1 MAKIKNN
8 FIKATIQKDL
18 DERLTPNGQMTDAE
32 NVMVIS
38 EDSGN
43 VGVLK
48 NVKGNVKVTD
58 TGIVG
63 GVTIGSISDES
74 KERAFYFV
82 KGTNYDYIIQY
93 NTEVD
98 SLSTSY
104 SIVLQDTSGRVL
116 NFNTEYRISHSD
128 IFTSVEGDDLL
139 SWTDGINPPR
149 IINIERAKTYGID
162 GFSEDEVSVMKPSP
176 IFHPNVVQVQA
187 TNSDFANF
195 LRDKFLSFAYRY
207 RYEDG
212 YYSAFS
218 SWSPYAFLPGTF
230 DVDLDTSTNIAMEN
244 IAKSYQISFNTGPRE
259 VREIELVFKLSN
271 SNNVYSVIKLNKD
284 DEGWSDSFNQS
295 YLFENYKIYNVLSE
309 NEFFRSFDNVPLSA
323 YTQARIGNRLVY
335 GNFLEGRDIDS
346 KIDFTVDYESAP
358 INTLEIEEVDSYEN
372 ASALPALVDIW
383 GSVNSSSMSELV
395 MDYSTNIATIT
406 NTHPTDLRRLRI
418 IAYLE
423 KEATFSSV
431 PFTLKM
437 FFNGVPT
444 SFPVGVGQINT
455 IQSWTNGTTGGY
467 TLNAGQSVQV
477 YFEVESDF
485 PLLLKPTITFRLSN
499 IIGNTVVEKGFDTD
513 DYYQLFS
520 NDDNVI
526 NKKSL
531 DIDFT
536 NIPVTDGTQIL
547 FEFDIRSYFSPNDLL
562 PPIDNPNLYS
572 FSYTVDGDYITKE
585 DFIDNSN
592 FISQLE
598 TFFTTQLGLSDSNLP
613 GAVNV
618 VVDPLVTNFNATTN
632 VLTLIIPN
640 RTIDIEETGSGDL
653 EEKIDY
659 VFCEG
664 VSVTY
669 SEGTLFTSMHS
680 SRDYEVGI
688 VFLDDKGRKTTVID
702 AKSNSV
708 YVESEDSVNQNVL
721 KVTTIGTP
729 PSWAKYYKFAVKYN
743 RGKYETIFTK
753 KIYNVDLFAYL
764 ELVGDNKNKV
774 KDGDYLVVKSDLN
787 GPLAEYIKVK
797 VLESRFYEKDEITS
811 GSNSGF
817 YFKIKP
823 GAFDLTID
831 DDDFLEFIGPHE
843 GLLNPYTTIS
853 PKIEVPLGTPLEFTA
868 GNTVRLVSHCERLGG
883 GAFLNKIDQEYLL
896 TRNYPD
902 FRAVFED
909 IIEPSNAFQAFAVEG
924 DVTMSVVWLP
934 DALGRTQIGF
944 YPNTGRYKKR
954 KIYSQTMIYV
964 TRSKIPVFETIPSN
978 TDNDIYVETPKTY
991 VINNGQYQFTTH
1003 TLNDVFNC
1011 YCFGNAVESISVRDE
1026 LTTSFLNLDYGVNAI
1041 SEDIYRQVNRYADL
1055 TYSGVYQESTNVNR
1069 LNEFNLSLANY
1080 KDDIEKSFGPIM
1092 VLDSDATDMLVIQE
1106 DRFSKVLYG
1115 KDLLYNADATT
1126 NLSRI
1131 EDVLGQQV
1139 VYGGEYGISFQPESY
1154 DSYSTNSFNTDI
1166 KRGCVVR
1173 LNDSNGLE
1181 EISFNGMR
1189 DYYKTL
1195 FRDNQIVNIIGK
1207 YDAFFDI
1214 YILNI
1219 KYKIKG
1225 KDYTSLPVKHDY
1237 VTWLYSPEGQGFL
1250 GRETF
1255 DPDDMLRVNN
1265 HFLSF
1270 KGGDVYKHNLGA
1282 YNTFYNVSY
1291 PVSFEFNFNEE
1302 PSARK
1307 IFKNISI
1314 EGNSP
1319 WNVAMKT
1326 EMQTGYIN
1334 QGDFKDKE
1342 GINYAYIRGDDALDL
1357 KTISVTGLGNIR
1369 QITGINLF
1377 LDEIPSTISI
1387 GDFVFNS
1394 SLSLIGTVLFI
1405 DLNLK
1410 NIVLDSVAGLS
1421 VGDFILS
1428 SKPSSVET
1436 SGIRGYY
1443 MNTKFSLHPNDYVE
1457 VYAVNSEAVRSF
1469 E

>member
-8 FIKATIQKDL
+8 FIKATVNKDL

-48 NVKGNVKVTD
+48 NVKGNVKVTN

-82 KGTNYDYIIQY
+82 KGTNYDYVIQY

-98 SLSTSY
+98 SLTTSY

-176 IFHPNVVQVQA
+176 IFHPNVVQVQSD
-187 TNSDFANF
+187 NSDFANF

-230 DVDLDTSTNIAMEN
+230 DVDLDTSTNLAMEN
-244 IAKSYQISFNTGPRE
+244 IARSYQISFNTGPRE
-259 VREIELVFKLSN
+259 VREVELVFKLSN
-271 SNNVYSVIKLNKD
+271 SNNVYSIIKLNKD

-295 YLFENYKIYNVLSE
+295 YLFENYKVYNVLSE

-346 KIDFTVDYESAP
+346 KVDFTVDYESAP
-358 INTLEIEEVDSYEN
+358 INTLEIEEVESYEN
-372 ASALPALVDIW
+372 ASALPSLVDIW
-383 GSVNSSSMSELV
+383 GSYDTNTMSQLV
-395 MDYSTNIATIT
+395 MNYTTNIATIT
-406 NTHPTDLRRLRI
+406 NTFSLDVRLRV
-418 IAYLE
+418 IADIE

-431 PFTLKM
+431 PFTIKM
-437 FFNGVPT
+437 YIDGVPT
-444 SFPVGVGQINT
+444 SFSVGANQINR
-455 IQSWTNGTTGGY
+455 IELWTGGGH
-467 TLNAGQSVQV
+467 TLTPGQSVQV
-477 YFEVESDF
+477 YFEVESAL
-485 PLLLKPTITFRLSN
+485 PLLLKPIFTFRLVN
-499 IIGNTVVEKGFDTD
+499 IIGNTLIQKAFDSD

-562 PPIDNPNLYS
+562 PPIDNPNLYT
-572 FSYTVDGDYITKE
+572 FSHTIFGDYITKE
-585 DFIDNSN
+585 DFINDSN
-592 FISQLE
+592 FISQLN
-598 TFFTTQLGLSDSNLP
+598 TFFITQLGLSDSNLP

-618 VVDPLVTNFNATTN
+618 VVDPLVTSFNPITN

-640 RTIDIEETGSGDL
+640 RTVDIEESGSGL
-653 EEKIDY
+653 LLEKIDY

-664 VSVTY
+664 GSITY

-680 SRDYEVGI
+680 ARDYEVGI

-702 AKSNSV
+702 AKENSV
-708 YVESEDSVNQNVL
+708 YVESVDSVNQNIL

-753 KIYNVDLFAYL
+753 KIYNVDLFSYL

-774 KDGDYLVVKSDLN
+774 KDGEYLVVKSDLN
-787 GPLAEYIKVK
+787 GPVRDYIKVK
-797 VLESRFYEKDEITS
+797 VLDARFYEKDEITT
-811 GSNSGF
+811 GSDSGF
-817 YFKIKP
+817 YFKIKV
-823 GAFDLTID
+823 GAFDLKLA
-831 DDDFLEFIGPHE
+831 DDDFLEFIGPNDE
-843 GLLNPYTTIS
+843 ARNPYYTIS
-853 PKIEVPLGTPLEFTA
+853 SKIELPLGTPLEFKA
-868 GNTVRLVSHCERLGG
+868 GNIVKLASSCDRPYGG
-883 GAFLNKIDQEYLL
+883 RQFRNRINQEYLL
-896 TRNYPD
+896 TRDYPD

-909 IIEPSNAFQAFAVEG
+909 IIEPSNAYQAFAVEG
-924 DVTMSVVWLP
+924 EVTMDQIWLP
-934 DALGRTQIGF
+934 NSTSRTQIGF
-944 YPNTGRYKKR
+944 YPRTTRDGKHQ
-954 KIYSQTMIYV
+954 IYSQTNIYV
-964 TRSKIPVFETIPSN
+964 TRSSIPVFETIPTN

-1026 LTTSFLNLDYGVNAI
+1026 LTTSFLNLDYGVNAV

-1173 LNDSNGLE
+1173 LNDSNGLD

-1357 KTISVTGLGNIR
+1357 KTISVTGLGNIK
-1369 QITGINLF
+1369 QITGVNLF

-1387 GDFVFNS
+1387 GDFVYNS
-1394 SLSLIGTVLFI
+1394 SSILIGTI
-1405 DLNLK
+1405 SYIQPGYITLNT
-1410 NIVLDSVAGLS
+1410 VVGLS

-1443 MNTKFSLHPNDYVE
+1443 MNTIFSLHPNDYVE